1 MKKSL
6 PLVGLAVLTSMQVS
20 ASESDTQLAVGMAF
34 DQGLSAVVEL
44 DDKYRITVGNDGGA
58 FDMILTRGE
67 FEEGLPLTWYVGA
80 GAWSEWDHKEFGARI
95 PLGLNWDLSRG
106 WDMYAQIQPE
116 LNLYKGP
123 ELQIGG
129 ALGIKYSF

>member
-1 MKKSL
+1 MKKNL

-44 DDKYRITVGNDGGA
+44 DNKYRITVGNDGGA
-58 FDMILTRGE
+58 FDMILKRGE

-80 GAWSEWDHKEFGARI
+80 GAGVNGIIK
-95 PLGLNWDLSRG
+95 
-106 WDMYAQIQPE
+106 
-116 LNLYKGP
+116 NLVLVYR
-123 ELQIGG
+123 LD
-129 ALGIKYSF
+129 